1 MEKNITIVYFS
12 GTGHTHLMAEKIAE
26 GARSVA
32 GTSVT
37 LLRIEGRDIV
47 EGRYRNESLVDSLKS
62 ADAVVFGSPTYMGNV
77 AAQFK
82 AFADALGTLWYTQA
96 LKGKLAGGFTVSGS
110 PAGDKS
116 STLAYLQVL
125 ADQLGMLWVGNG
137 EHPYYLSGA
146 KEEVN
151 RFSFSAAPVG
161 QCPMGPEGAPAVL
174 HPGDA
179 ATALKYGERVAAL
192 AAQFRS

>member
-1 MEKNITIVYFS
+1 MSKTITIVYFS
-12 GTGHTHLMAEKIAE
+12 GTGHTHLMAEKVAE
-26 GARSVA
+26 GAKSVA

-47 EGRYRNESLVDSLKS
+47 EGRYKNDSLVNSL
-62 ADAVVFGSPTYMGNV
+62 AGTDAVVFGTPTYMGNV
-77 AAQFK
+77 AAPFK
-82 AFADALGTLWYTQA
+82 AFADALGPLWYTQG
-96 LKGKLAGGFTVSGS
+96 LKDKLAGGFTVSGS

-116 STLAYLQVL
+116 STLAYLHVL

-137 EHPYYLSGA
+137 EHPYYLTGA

-151 RFSFSAAPVG
+151 RFSFSEGPVG
-161 QCPMGPEGAPAVL
+161 QCPIVPEGTPAVL

-179 ATALKYGERVAAL
+179 ATALKYGERVASL
-192 AAQFRS
+192 AAKFQN

>member
-1 MEKNITIVYFS
+1 MSKTITIVYFS

-26 GARSVA
+26 GAQSVA
-32 GTSVT
+32 ETSVT

-47 EGRYRNESLVDSLKS
+47 EGRYRNDALVNSLSGADSIL
-62 ADAVVFGSPTYMGNV
+62 FGSPTYMGNV

-82 AFADALGTLWYTQA
+82 AFADAMGGLWFTQA

-116 STLAYLQVL
+116 STLAYLHVL

-137 EHPYYLSGA
+137 EPPYYLSGA
-146 KEEVN
+146 KEEIN
-151 RFSFSAAPVG
+151 RFSFPAAPVG
-161 QCPMGPEGAPAVL
+161 QCPMGPEGTPATL

-179 ATALKYGERVAAL
+179 LTAVKYGERVASI
-192 AAQFRS
+192 AARF